1 MDDDLKDLIENPRET
16 ERIELKEWVNLGDP
30 IQKANLA
37 RHLGALANHGGG
49 YLREAVLPER
59 LLDLPPHVGVDDGI
73 VFPLVEAALVVHL
86 PGTGDVGQQPVKAV
100 FREGPA
106 APLDAFPGDPAFRP
120 PSPAVDRPCGV
131 PISPT
136 PTVLCRVP
144 RCQPTCL
151 PRSGSIHPGSRI
163 SPSRIQSLLRQVIP
177 NRTRSRYLH
186 GDPRLPMT
194 PLMETA
200 GNFTKFQLSVSQNC

>member
-120 PSPAVDRPCGV
+120 PSPGGRQTLWCAYIAHPDRFVQGPPQPTDLPSEVWINPPRISDKSQQDPIVITPGDTKSNSV
-131 PISPT
+131 PIPARGIHG
-136 PTVLCRVP
+136 CR
-144 RCQPTCL
+144 
-151 PRSGSIHPGSRI
+151 
-163 SPSRIQSLLRQVIP
+163 
-177 NRTRSRYLH
+177 
-186 GDPRLPMT
+186 
-194 PLMETA
+194 
-200 GNFTKFQLSVSQNC
+200 